1 MKNRQKCETLFKQIA
16 EGFNLTEGEITETLQ
31 LPSEGLKNAIKEC
44 FQQIQNPRQYFIAED
59 YAFLTDELG
68 CVNLEDALS
77 TEPLSE
83 IQTPEH
89 IICSILFTQ
98 MPLRFTYSML
108 MSAVYP
114 VLKDADDTALQI
126 LELFSHPNVKILV
139 KEQEYY
145 AFNPNAKIN

>member
-44 FQQIQNPRQYFIAED
+44 FQQIQNPRQYFTAED

-77 TEPLSE
+77 NEPLSD
-83 IQTPEH
+83 IRTPEQT
-89 IICSILFTQ
+89 IVSMMFTE

-108 MSAVYP
+108 MAAVYP
-114 VLKDADDTALQI
+114 IVADADDIAQQI